1 MNRSRSDLPRDRVV
15 PASPLGL
22 PVAYIKAFAMDGTPG
37 YAIHAADGEMIGWCE
52 ERAVAFAAAAQH
64 DLVALS
70 VH

>member
-1 MNRSRSDLPRDRVV
+1 MNGSRSDLPSGYAAPV
-15 PASPLGL
+15 PPPAL
-22 PVAYIKAFAMDGTPG
+22 PIAYIKAFEMDGKPG
-37 YAIHAADGEMIGWCE
+37 YAIHAANGEMIGWCE